1 VGLWSELAGRARYLV
16 QRRQFNEELDDEIR
30 FHIEARAAELER
42 SGLDPDEARMQAR
55 REFGNVGRAKE
66 TTRRITGAAT
76 VEGVLRD
83 LRYGWR
89 QLRGAPGFAIT
100 AILSL
105 ALGIGANT
113 AIFQLLNAIRL
124 RSLPVRA
131 PQQLMEVKIAGNAQ
145 FGTHNSWDSLTYPL
159 WEQIRDHQDSFSGVF
174 AWSFANLDWGQ
185 GEAARSVR
193 VAWVSGSAFPT
204 LGVRAAR
211 GRLLDNADDHKS
223 CAAVAVL
230 GYGFWQRQFGGED
243 SAVGSSVVLADRNE
257 LTEVPFSVAGVTD
270 PAFVGLEVG
279 RPFDIALPFCAKE
292 RLYRPDDAEASLG
305 NRSLFW
311 IGVIGR
317 LKNGVTAKQAA
328 KQLEARSAPWFEA
341 AAPNDYDAATLGVWR
356 RYRLTAEPRPR
367 GIGQLRENYET
378 PLWMLL
384 GITGL
389 VLVIAC
395 VNLANLL
402 LARSTARVREYSVR
416 MALGAS
422 RARVVSQLFWESL
435 LIAFCGGLAGTGLAA
450 VLSRALVQVVSLQ
463 MEGIQLDLG
472 LDWHAGLD
480 WSVIA
485 FIAGVAIAA
494 SVSFGLSTAFYATR
508 ANAMRGS
515 IAGSGAGTRN
525 ATLDRRRF
533 TFQRILMA
541 GQISISLVLVLAS
554 LLFVHSFHNLLD
566 VDPGFRQQGLN
577 FFFVDFIRTG
587 LPKEGMRPFA
597 NALLEQVRA
606 VPGVE
611 SAALSTFLPLDGGN
625 WMLIIHVP
633 GHDEA
638 PGEDAA
644 CSFVWVSPR
653 YFATMGI
660 PLTAGRD
667 FNASDSAGAPRVVVV
682 NEEFV
687 HKYFKNNENP
697 IGRTVRSLREPN
709 YPDTLYEIVG
719 VVKSTRHSTLRDPQ
733 VPIAYAPDLQ
743 HPNIYPAETIA
754 VRSNLPLVS
763 LSKSIGDTLRQN
775 PGVRVNLTLNLRERV
790 LSGLSRER
798 LLAWLSGFF
807 GVLALVLATI
817 GLYGVVSYMVS
828 ARRNEIGIR
837 IALGATRR
845 AVIAMIL
852 RQTAI
857 LLIGGL
863 IAGAALSFAVSK
875 SISSLLYG
883 LAPDDPL
890 SFAGAAVMLVLIG
903 LIASG
908 IPAWRAARLDPN
920 VALREE

>member
-16 QRRQFNEELDDEIR
+16 QRRRFNEELDDEIL

-42 SGLDPDEARMQAR
+42 TGLAPDDARLLAR
-55 REFGNVGRAKE
+55 REFGNIGRAKE
-66 TTRRITGAAT
+66 TTRRMIGAAT
-76 VEGVLRD
+76 VEGILRD
-83 LRYGWR
+83 LGYGVR

-113 AIFQLLNAIRL
+113 AIFQLLNAVRL

-131 PQQLMEVKIAGNAQ
+131 PQQLVEVKIAGDAR

-159 WEQIRDHQDSFSGVF
+159 WEQIRDHQESFSGVF
-174 AWSFANLDWGQ
+174 AWSFDNLDLGQ
-185 GEAARSVR
+185 GDAARSVR
-193 VAWVSGSAFPT
+193 IAWVSGSAFPT

-211 GRLLDNADDHKS
+211 GRLLDNDDDRKS
-223 CAAVAVL
+223 CAPVAVL
-230 GYGFWQRQFGGED
+230 GYGFWQRQYGGQD
-243 SAVGSSVVLADRNE
+243 SAVGSSVVLADRYE
-257 LTEVPFSVAGVTD
+257 VAAVPFPVVGVTD
-270 PAFVGLEVG
+270 PAFVGLEIG

-292 RLYRPDDAEASLG
+292 RLYRFDDVEASLG
-305 NRSLFW
+305 SRSLFW

-317 LKNGVTAKQAA
+317 LKNGVTSKQAA

-341 AAPNDYDAATLGVWR
+341 AAPNDYDAATMGVWR

-367 GIGQLRENYET
+367 GIGQLRENYEA

-435 LIAFCGGLAGTGLAA
+435 LIAVCGGLAGTALAA
-450 VLSRALVQVVSLQ
+450 VLSRAVVQIVSLQ

-508 ANAMRGS
+508 ASAMRGANS
-515 IAGSGAGTRN
+515 GTRN

-541 GQISISLVLVLAS
+541 AQISISLVLVLAS
-554 LLFVHSFHNLLD
+554 LLFVRSFHNLLD

-577 FFFVDFIRTG
+577 YFFVDFVRMG
-587 LPKEGMRPFA
+587 LPKDGMRPFA
-597 NALLEQVRA
+597 NTLLEQVRA

-611 SAALSTFLPLDGGN
+611 SAALSTFLPLAGGN

-687 HKYFKNNENP
+687 HKYFKKNENP

-719 VVKSTRHSTLRDPQ
+719 VVKGTKHSDLRDPHL
-733 VPIAYAPDLQ
+733 PIAYAPDLQ
-743 HPNIYPAETIA
+743 HPNIYPNETIA
-754 VRSNLPLVS
+754 VRSNLPLVP
-763 LSKSIGDTLRQN
+763 LSKSIGDALRQN
-775 PGVRVNLTLNLRERV
+775 PGVRVNATLNLRERV

-807 GVLALVLATI
+807 GVLALALATI

-845 AVIAMIL
+845 AVITMIL
-852 RQTAI
+852 RQTAM
-857 LLIGGL
+857 LLLGGL
-863 IAGAALSFAVSK
+863 IAGAALSFALSK

-883 LAPDDPL
+883 LAPDDPVT
-890 SFAGAAVMLVLIG
+890 FAAAAVMLASIG